1 MVAPPG
7 MPGTLPPAPARN
19 AWRPVLIILSILGMM
34 MFASCAACIIWL
46 AAQPEGGVRAAN
58 QMERYATT
66 YLKEHGILESGE
78 KVVVY
83 YDATFALDS
92 TEAAILTD
100 KRLVYHKDGST
111 EAISLA
117 EIEAMASWDEGLVG
131 DVIDA
136 VAKDGTHMRIEI
148 APLNG
153 GRSFIMALESQLK
166 RVGNAAALSRKRT
179 AYPAQR

>member
-1 MVAPPG
+1 
-7 MPGTLPPAPARN
+7 
-19 AWRPVLIILSILGMM
+19 
-34 MFASCAACIIWL
+34 MFASCAACIIWF

-58 QMERYATT
+58 QMEKYATAH
-66 YLKEHGILESGE
+66 LKEHGLLEAGE
-78 KVVVY
+78 KLVVY
-83 YDATFALDS
+83 YDVTFALDG

-100 KRLVYHKDGST
+100 RRLLYHKDGNT
-111 EAISLA
+111 EAIGLA
-117 EIEAMASWDEGLVG
+117 EIESMASWDEGLIG

-166 RVGNAAALSRKRT
+166 RVGNAAALGRKR
-179 AYPAQR
+179 AASPQAP